1 MSVSVWYEVAS
12 INVCKWFLHPEDAYG
27 LLLRERA
34 RPNSL
39 VECTRIETFPD
50 GSEERL
56 LWFKEKGGADAD
68 R

>member
-1 MSVSVWYEVAS
+1 MNVWYEVAS
-12 INVCKWFLHPEDAYG
+12 IHLCRRFLHPEDAYV
-27 LLLRERA
+27 LLVRERA

-39 VECTRIETFPD
+39 VECTRVETLPD
-50 GSEERL
+50 GTEERV